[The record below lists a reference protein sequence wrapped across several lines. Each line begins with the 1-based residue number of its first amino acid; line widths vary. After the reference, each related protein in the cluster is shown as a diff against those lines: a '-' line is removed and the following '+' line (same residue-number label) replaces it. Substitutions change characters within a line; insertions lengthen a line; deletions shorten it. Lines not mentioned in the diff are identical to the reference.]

1 MSWHRGELWL
11 DTEVLWFRERALVPS
26 FSGMGPLP
34 SFGPPP
40 GLVAS
45 RQRRAARYRR
55 RNMRRVRATALVLS
69 PAVILPL
76 AAHRYGGNHGA
87 KVLIED
93 PPSLTFRLDP
103 RLLESGD
110 RPGVRD
116 SGRAD
121 DRGPKAKSAHRR
133 MSATGVFPQ
142 VEWHHATSVG
152 LPYDGHLIDGT
163 QLPIYGESWVTWDPV
178 TNSVPNEPHR
188 LYGNEHTIR
197 AIISVLDAYRVAHPD
212 APRVVVGDISLKG
225 GGPMTDEHVS
235 HQNGLDADIYYPRA
249 DGTLQAP
256 TSPDQIDRALSQDL
270 VDRFVAAGAQMIF
283 VGFSTGLHGPS
294 GVVIPYPNHD
304 DHMHVRFPPPG
315 G

>member
-11 DTEVLWFRERALVPS
+11 DTEVLWFRERSRVPS

-76 AAHRYGGNHGA
+76 AAHRYGGNHA

-110 RPGVRD
+110 RPG
-116 SGRAD
+116 RAGS
-121 DRGPKAKSAHRR
+121 DRGPKAKSVHRR
-133 MSATGVFPQ
+133 VAATGVFPP

-163 QLPIYGESWVTWDPV
+163 QLPIEGQSWVTWDPV
-178 TNSVPNEPHR
+178 TNSVPNEPYR

-197 AIISVLDAYRVAHPD
+197 AVISVLDAYHVAHPD
-212 APRVVVGDISLKG
+212 APRLVVGDISLKG

-235 HQNGLDADIYYPRA
+235 HQNGLDVDVYYPRT
-249 DGTLQAP
+249 DRTLRAP
-256 TSPDQIDRALSQDL
+256 TSPAQIDRALSQDL

-283 VGFSTGLHGPS
+283 VGFSTGLTGPS